1 LKDTEAIVQTVTDAY
16 LRHMS
21 RPPDQGVGQTGVRIA
36 RIVGPPLPQQ
46 LHAMTIRHLCATLTV
61 GACALPAVAMDLLV
75 PAYFYPSSNPALSY
89 WDEMTAAAAA
99 GARITAIINPDNGP
113 GAAQNSDYVAAV
125 NSFRAAGGRVLGYVY
140 TCYGNSTCTPGLP
153 ATRSTADVL
162 VDAQRYNSW
171 YNVDGIFLDE
181 MSNLNAALPFYQT
194 VANGLRAAQPGDNIV
209 GNPGTSTPAAYLNV
223 ADTLVTFEQGT
234 GSYATATSEPWMS
247 TVAPERQ
254 AHLHYNVSSATQ
266 MRTLVQQAAQR
277 NAGYVYITN
286 DVAPNPWDQLPSYWL
301 DEVAAV
307 GAVSAVPEASPTALL
322 ALGLLSMMWMRRRAT
337 T

>member
-1 LKDTEAIVQTVTDAY
+1 
-16 LRHMS
+16 
-21 RPPDQGVGQTGVRIA
+21 
-36 RIVGPPLPQQ
+36 
-46 LHAMTIRHLCATLTV
+46 MTLRHLCAAFTLS
-61 GACALPAVAMDLLV
+61 ACALPAVAMDLLV
-75 PAYFYPSSNPALSY
+75 PAYFYPSFNPALSY

-140 TCYGNSTCTPGLP
+140 TCYGNNTCTPGLP
-153 ATRSTADVL
+153 AIRTTADVL
-162 VDAQRYNSW
+162 ADAQRYNSW

-181 MSNLNAALPFYQT
+181 MSNLNAGLPFYQT
-194 VANGLRAAQPGDNIV
+194 VADGLRAAQPGDKIV

-247 TVAPERQ
+247 TAAPDRQ

-266 MRTLVQQAAQR
+266 MRALVQQAAQR
-277 NAGYVYITN
+277 NAGYLYITN

-307 GAVSAVPEASPTALL
+307 SAVPEVSPASLL
-322 ALGLLSMMWMRRRAT
+322 GLGLLCMTWMRRRVAR
-337 T
+337 

>member
-1 LKDTEAIVQTVTDAY
+1 
-16 LRHMS
+16 
-21 RPPDQGVGQTGVRIA
+21 
-36 RIVGPPLPQQ
+36 
-46 LHAMTIRHLCATLTV
+46 
-61 GACALPAVAMDLLV
+61 
-75 PAYFYPSSNPALSY
+75 
-89 WDEMTAAAAA
+89 MTAAAAA

-140 TCYGNSTCTPGLP
+140 TCYGNNTCTPGLP
-153 ATRSTADVL
+153 AIRTTADVL
-162 VDAQRYNSW
+162 ADAQRYNSW

-181 MSNLNAALPFYQT
+181 MSNLNAGLPFYQT
-194 VANGLRAAQPGDNIV
+194 VADGLRSAQPGDKIV

-234 GSYATATSEPWMS
+234 GSYATASSEPWMS
-247 TVAPERQ
+247 TVAPDRQ

-266 MRTLVQQAAQR
+266 MRALVQQAAQR
-277 NAGYVYITN
+277 NAGYLYITN

-307 GAVSAVPEASPTALL
+307 SAVPEVSSASLL
-322 ALGLLSMMWMRRRAT
+322 GLGLLCMTWMRRRVAR
-337 T
+337 